1 MHVLISALHR
11 PCKPTGVCRHAAN
24 LARCLAA
31 SPEITQVT
39 IAIGA
44 WQQDYFTTVFDLR
57 SPKIVVTC
65 VDITNS
71 SVSRNLWFLWGLPKL
86 AQQLRPDL
94 VHLSFPL
101 PFERSR
107 FTCPVVATIHD
118 LYPYEYPENFGRIQ
132 AICNRWLLRKC
143 IQQSDGVSCVSQT
156 TMDRLEYFLPNRPAS
171 QTATVVYNIVDFDL
185 IAPTVPDFFRDRE
198 RAPFMLSVGQHRKNK
213 NLDLLI
219 DAYELLLGKQ
229 QIDPQIDLIIVG
241 SHGPETANL
250 RQQIKDLHL
259 EAKVHLLSAI
269 DDPQLIW
276 LYQHSQAVI
285 LPSSIEGFCLPLAE
299 ALHLSCQVICS
310 DIPIFRE
317 IGAGACGY
325 FDFKGDPKSN
335 LARSIRDIIH
345 NPTAITTDRSPSPF
359 SSTVISHQYLQL
371 YTNILKTTPKS
382 PALV

>member
-24 LARCLAA
+24 LARCLAD

-44 WQQDYFTTVFDLR
+44 WQHDYFTTVFDLR

-65 VDITNS
+65 IDIPNR

-107 FTCPVVATIHD
+107 FPCPVVATIHD

-132 AICNRWLLRKC
+132 AAGNRWLLRKC
-143 IQQSDGVSCVSQT
+143 IEQSDRAICVSQT
-156 TMDRLEYFLPNRPAS
+156 TLDRLQYFLPNHLAS
-171 QTATVVYNIVDFDL
+171 QSANVVYNIVDFDR
-185 IAPTVPDFFRDRE
+185 IEPTIPDFFRDRE
-198 RAPFMLSVGQHRKNK
+198 QTPFILSVGQHRKNK

-219 DAYELLLGKQ
+219 NAYELLLDKH
-229 QIDPQIDLIIVG
+229 QIEPNIALIIVG
-241 SHGPETANL
+241 SHGPETAKL
-250 RQQIKDLHL
+250 QQQIKDLHL
-259 EAKVHLLSAI
+259 ETKVQLLSAI
-269 DDPQLIW
+269 DDSQLTW

-299 ALHLSCQVICS
+299 ALHLSCQVVCS
-310 DIPIFRE
+310 EIPIFRE
-317 IGAGACGY
+317 IGAGACEY
-325 FDFKGDPKSN
+325 FDFNGDPIGN
-335 LARSIRDIIH
+335 LAQ
-345 NPTAITTDRSPSPF
+345 AISKVIKHPSNAENRSPSPF
-359 SSTVISHQYLQL
+359 SSTVISRQYLQL
-371 YTNILKTTPKS
+371 YANILKTIPKS
-382 PALV
+382 SVLV

>member
-31 SPEITQVT
+31 SSEITQVT

-44 WQQDYFTTVFDLR
+44 WQHDYFTTVFDLR
-57 SPKIVVTC
+57 SPKIVVTS
-65 VDITNS
+65 VDIANS

-86 AQQLRPDL
+86 ARQLRPDL

-132 AICNRWLLRKC
+132 ATCNRLLLRKC

-156 TMDRLEYFLPNRPAS
+156 TMDRLEYFLPNRPAN
-171 QTATVVYNIVDFDL
+171 QTAAVVYNIVDFDR

-198 RAPFMLSVGQHRKNK
+198 RAPFILSVGQHRKNK

-219 DAYELLLGKQ
+219 DAYDLLLDKQ
-229 QIDPQIDLIIVG
+229 QIDPNIDLVIVG

-250 RQQIKDLHL
+250 RQQIQDLQL
-259 EAKVHLLSAI
+259 ETKVQLLSAI

-299 ALHLSCQVICS
+299 ALHLSCQVVCS

-325 FDFKGDPKSN
+325 FDFNGDPRSN
-335 LARSIRDIIH
+335 LARSIHAIVH
-345 NPTAITTDRSPSPF
+345 NPPAATTDRSPSPF
-359 SSTVISHQYLQL
+359 SSTVISHQYLHFYQ
-371 YTNILKTTPKS
+371 NILKTIPKS
-382 PALV
+382 PVLV

>member
-11 PCKPTGVCRHAAN
+11 PSKPTGVCRHAAN

-44 WQQDYFTTVFDLR
+44 WQHDYFTTVFDLR

-71 SVSRNLWFLWGLPKL
+71 SVSRNLWFWRGLPKL

-101 PFERSR
+101 PFDRSQ

-132 AICNRWLLRKC
+132 AAGNRWLLRKC
-143 IQQSDGVSCVSQT
+143 IQQSDRAICVSQT
-156 TMDRLEYFLPNRPAS
+156 TMDRLQYFLPDHLAS
-171 QTATVVYNIVDFDL
+171 QTASVIYNIVDFEA
-185 IAPTVPDFFRDRE
+185 IEPTIPAFFRDKE
-198 RAPFMLSVGQHRKNK
+198 GAPFILSVGQHRKNK

-219 DAYELLLGKQ
+219 DAYELLLDKH
-229 QIDPQIDLIIVG
+229 QIAPQIELIIVG

-250 RQQIKDLHL
+250 QQQIKDLQL
-259 EAKVHLLSAI
+259 ETKVHLLSAI
-269 DDPQLIW
+269 DDAQLIW

-299 ALHLSCQVICS
+299 ALHLSCQVVCS
-310 DIPIFRE
+310 EIPIFRE
-317 IGAGACGY
+317 IGAGACTY
-325 FDFKGDPKSN
+325 FDFNGDAISN
-335 LARSIRDIIH
+335 LAQAIGKVVKHPISNDNRS
-345 NPTAITTDRSPSPF
+345 TSPF
-359 SSTVISHQYLQL
+359 SSTIISRQYLQL
-371 YTNILKTTPKS
+371 YANILNTTPKS
-382 PALV
+382 SVLV